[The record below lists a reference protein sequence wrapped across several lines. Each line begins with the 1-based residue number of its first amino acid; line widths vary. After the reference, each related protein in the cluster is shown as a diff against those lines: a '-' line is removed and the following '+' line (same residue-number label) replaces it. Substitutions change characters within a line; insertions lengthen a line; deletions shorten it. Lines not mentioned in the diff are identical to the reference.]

1 MPTVVC
7 QYWEESERGWGVRPE
22 GFSLHLSMKDRDVF
36 VNKHNESLPKDHVPD
51 EYTRISG
58 DPKPLDV
65 PASVAKKIK
74 KPGSWFSGTPDKLI
88 GKKK

>member
-1 MPTVVC
+1 MPLVII
-7 QYWEESERGWGVRPE
+7 QYWEESERGWDVRPD
-22 GFSLHLSMKDRDVF
+22 GFSLHLSMKDRDAF
-36 VNKHNESLPKDHVPD
+36 VSKHNEALPKDHVPD

-74 KPGSWFSGTPDKLI
+74 KPGTWFSGNLSTLIKGKL
-88 GKKK
+88 